1 MTSRDGEGFPKA
13 ARIRRRREFL
23 ALGRTGEKRRT
34 EQFVLLLQRTA
45 AAAPRLGL
53 TVSRKV
59 GGAVT
64 RNRLKRRI
72 REAFRRHE
80 ARADFA
86 YDVVVI
92 AKPGSEGA
100 TVPVISRTFSDT
112 LVTPGA
118 PRRST
123 SRR

>member
-23 ALGRTGEKRRT
+23 ALGRTGKKRRT
-34 EQFVLLLQRTA
+34 EQFVLLLQRA
-45 AAAPRLGL
+45 AAEPRLGV

-72 REAFRRHE
+72 REAFRRHD
-80 ARADFA
+80 ARGRFA
-86 YDVVVI
+86 HDVIVI
-92 AKPGSEGA
+92 AKPGSA
-100 TVPVISRTFSDT
+100 TAPVSLIRQTLSDAC
-112 LVTPGA
+112 GI
-118 PRRST
+118 RSA
-123 SRR
+123 SDPAASQS

>member
-34 EQFVLLLQRTA
+34 DQFVLLLQRT

-92 AKPGSEGA
+92 AKPGSEAA
-100 TVPVISRTFSDT
+100 TVPVISRTFSDAV
-112 LVTPGA
+112 VTPGA

>member
-1 MTSRDGEGFPKA
+1 MTPRDGEGFPKA

-23 ALGRTGEKRRT
+23 ALGRTGQKART
-34 EQFVLLLQRTA
+34 EHFVLLLQRA
-45 AAAPRLGL
+45 AAAPRLGI

-59 GGAVT
+59 GDAVA

-72 REAFRRHE
+72 REAFRRHD
-80 ARADFA
+80 ARAQFS

-100 TVPVISRTFSDT
+100 TVPVISRALSDA
-112 LVTPGA
+112 VDA
-118 PRRST
+118 RRT
-123 SRR
+123 SRRSPSQH